1 MITQERRDGRLTL
14 IIDDP
19 DKRNPL
25 SNETMGA
32 LLAAVRSASNDPS
45 RRVIVITGAGDRT
58 FSAGGDLSGG
68 FVDDPLGLHDARGA
82 FADLFRAMRTCRQ
95 PIIARV
101 NGHALAGGFGLAAA
115 CDIVVAVDDAEFGMP
130 EVTVGL
136 WPMMITAV
144 VQRVVPRRAALELML
159 TGRRISASEAKDL
172 GLVSR
177 VVPRA
182 ELDDAIDDVVEALTG
197 ASAVQLALGKRA
209 FYAVED
215 MDLDTALDHLQAGLT
230 AVAMTDDAA
239 EGVAAF
245 AEKRLP
251 RWTGR

>member
-1 MITQERRDGRLTL
+1 
-14 IIDDP
+14 
-19 DKRNPL
+19 
-25 SNETMGA
+25 
-32 LLAAVRSASNDPS
+32 
-45 RRVIVITGAGDRT
+45 
-58 FSAGGDLSGG
+58 
-68 FVDDPLGLHDARGA
+68 
-82 FADLFRAMRTCRQ
+82 
-95 PIIARV
+95 
-101 NGHALAGGFGLAAA
+101 
-115 CDIVVAVDDAEFGMP
+115 
-130 EVTVGL
+130 
-136 WPMMITAV
+136 MMIIAV

-197 ASAVQLALGKRA
+197 TSAVQLALGKRA